1 MKMFGT
7 YVCAFVLILFFFYS
21 LSFFFMKRKGYY
33 GIWTQTVA
41 QERAWRKAR
50 IVSAG
55 ATFPFVAAIVVL
67 LVFVTRED
75 TKAWLSLAAVIIW
88 TITMLIVVT
97 TVLRRE
103 MKVKK

>member
-55 ATFPFVAAIVVL
+55 ATFPFAAIVVV